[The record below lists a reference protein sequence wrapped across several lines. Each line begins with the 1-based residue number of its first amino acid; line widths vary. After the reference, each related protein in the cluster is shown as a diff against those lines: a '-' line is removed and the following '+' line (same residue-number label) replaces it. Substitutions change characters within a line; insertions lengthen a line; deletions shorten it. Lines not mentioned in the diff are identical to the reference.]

1 MEIYLIRHG
10 QSTGNGRQCF
20 LGWSYHP
27 LSALGEAQAI
37 ATAARMAPLGPMPV
51 LCSDLPR
58 ACQTAE
64 AIAAIWHGLVTPDP
78 CWREVGCGEYEGRP
92 WDDFSRNAEL
102 TRQFDLDPVNTPM
115 PGGESVAQMAA
126 RVCTAFSEVCQ
137 WTEERIAIVAHDGP
151 IRAVLAH
158 CLQIPVERFWTLA
171 TDHGGASMLAI
182 TDDWLSART
191 INDTS
196 HLREV
201 T

>member
-1 MEIYLIRHG
+1 MDIYLIRHG

-20 LGWSYHP
+20 LGWSDHP
-27 LSALGEAQAI
+27 LSALGEAQAQAA
-37 ATAARMAPLGPMPV
+37 ATRLASLGPMPV

-58 ACQTAE
+58 ARLTAE
-64 AIAAIWHGLVTPDP
+64 LIAARWDGAVTPDP
-78 CWREVGCGEYEGRP
+78 RWREVGCGEYEGRP

-102 TRQFDLDPVNTPM
+102 TRLFDLDAFNTPM

-126 RVCTAFSEVCQ
+126 RACAAFSEVCQ
-137 WTEERIAIVAHDGP
+137 WTEERVAIVAHDGP

-158 CLQIPVERFWTLA
+158 CLQIPVERFWTLT
-171 TDHGGASMLAI
+171 TDHGGVSMLTV
-182 TDDWLSART
+182 TDDWLSVRT
-191 INDTS
+191 VNDTS